1 MTGERRPEEG
11 REMPWKTRAASP
23 SLHQTLDHKD
33 LAELASQT
41 LGIPGRQARGLAKRY
56 LRSHGTAG
64 RPNGFLTWICGPS
77 LSQTD

>member
-1 MTGERRPEEG
+1 
-11 REMPWKTRAASP
+11 MPWKTRAASP
-23 SLHQTLDHKD
+23 SSHQTLDHRD

-41 LGIPGRQARGLAKRY
+41 LGIPGRQARGLSKRY